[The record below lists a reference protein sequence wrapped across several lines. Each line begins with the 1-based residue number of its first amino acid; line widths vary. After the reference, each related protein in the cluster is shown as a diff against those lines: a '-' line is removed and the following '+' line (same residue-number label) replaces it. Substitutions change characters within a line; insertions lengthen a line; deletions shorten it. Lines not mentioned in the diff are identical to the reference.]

1 MSHREKVL
9 FEAEEGAEQ
18 SCSVV
23 ASSALVP
30 AGVAPAPT
38 GMVICCNCSVA
49 GLKLTASGKL
59 ELSWF
64 DSLLWGHEPDT

>member
-30 AGVAPAPT
+30 AGVAPTPT
-38 GMVICCNCSVA
+38 GTSFVA
-49 GLKLTASGKL
+49 IVPLQA
-59 ELSWF
+59 
-64 DSLLWGHEPDT
+64 